1 MKHVLACLLLL
12 LVVTACSDG
21 DSMRR
26 QLQELQ
32 ARNQVDSLMTDLN
45 QATTLCDY
53 FDRHGTPNERMLAHY
68 LLGRTHADLGEAPEA
83 LQAFHDAA
91 DCADTTASDCDYRQ
105 LARVQIQIAELFLTQ
120 NLPYEMLE
128 HQRQAYSSAQK
139 GNDTLMWI
147 GTKEWT
153 HIAYNLIGD
162 STKALASTIQAYNEY
177 LKYGYPQQAA
187 NCASAVAAYLIDA
200 GRFDEA
206 KYYIEVF
213 ETQSP
218 LFVDDELKRG
228 ASIYNYYKGMYYLGI
243 NKPDSAVFFLYKDL
257 HDATTPNDVESAYK
271 GLYRLYQHI
280 GMSDSAAK
288 YADLCYRTSEESYR
302 FNEIDNLRNMQALY
316 NYSRQQEVARQKTEE
331 ASRHKQNFYIT
342 LFTGL
347 MLASVFVFILFY
359 LRRRK
364 KEQINRLYLEYQH
377 HISILQKAKDD
388 LVRLKQSEY
397 EDLHKQKEKEVAESQ
412 QAVAELRAR
421 LSLPCELEMAL
432 VNTDIY
438 KRLRYLVSH
447 PKEKPV
453 KSDWLDLQNMISQHL
468 PEFSSCLNANTHIT
482 DEEYLLC
489 ILIRLHFAPSD
500 ICLLMDM
507 KPQTVSMKRQR
518 LLKKIFDRTGK
529 ASDFDD
535 IIRRL

>member
-12 LVVTACSDG
+12 LGVAACSDG

-32 ARNQVDSLMTDLN
+32 ARNQADSLMTDLN
-45 QATTLCDY
+45 KATTLCDY

-68 LLGRTHADLGEAPEA
+68 LLGRTYADLGEAPEA

-91 DCADTTASDCDYRQ
+91 DCADTTASDCDYRL
-105 LARVQIQIAELFLTQ
+105 LARVHGQTADLFLTKH
-120 NLPYEMLE
+120 LLYEMLE
-128 HQRQAYSSAQK
+128 QQDLAYSSAKK

-147 GTKEWT
+147 VSRERT

-206 KYYIEVF
+206 KYYIDVF

-218 LFVDDELKRG
+218 LFVDGELRRG
-228 ASIYNYYKGMYYLGI
+228 ASIYYYYKGMYYLGT
-243 NKPDSAVFFLYKDL
+243 NKPDSAAFFLYKDL
-257 HDATTPNDVESAYK
+257 HDATTPNGIESAYK

-280 GMSDSAAK
+280 GMSDSAAM

-302 FNEIDNLRNMQALY
+302 FNEIDELRNMQALY
-316 NYSRQQEVARQKTEE
+316 NYSRQQKVAHQKTEE
-331 ASRHKQNFYIT
+331 ASRNRQKFYVSLFVGLILTTACVFT
-342 LFTGL
+342 LL
-347 MLASVFVFILFY
+347 Y
-359 LRRRK
+359 HRRRK
-364 KEQINRLYLEYQH
+364 KEQIKRLYQEYQH

-453 KSDWLDLQNMISQHL
+453 KSDWLDLQNMISHHL
-468 PEFSSCLNANTHIT
+468 PDFSSCLNANAHIT

-518 LLKKIFDRTGK
+518 LLKKIFRKEGK
-529 ASDFDD
+529 PSNFDK
-535 IIRRL
+535 IIQRL